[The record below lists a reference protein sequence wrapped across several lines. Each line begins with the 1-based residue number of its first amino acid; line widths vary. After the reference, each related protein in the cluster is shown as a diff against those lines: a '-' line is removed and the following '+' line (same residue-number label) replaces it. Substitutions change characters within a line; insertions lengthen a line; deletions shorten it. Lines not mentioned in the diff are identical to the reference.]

1 MTLNELLAVPY
12 TANGRSADG
21 ADCYG
26 LTRMARV
33 YLFGKPWMP
42 VHGAVEGSDK
52 KALTGA
58 VTEEA
63 ARYREVKPYPGA
75 VATAWRGS
83 LCTHIAIVVDVDGR
97 RMILETNEPGKADH
111 GPRLVNLRHFEQ
123 RFLRVVYYDD

>member
-1 MTLNELLAVPY
+1 MTLNDLLDVPY
-12 TANGRSADG
+12 IPNGRSAEG

-63 ARYREVKPYPGA
+63 ARYREVKPYPAA
-75 VATAWRGS
+75 VATAWRGK
-83 LCTHIAIVVDVDGR
+83 LCTHIAVVVDVDGR

-123 RFLRVVYYDD
+123 RFAKVVYYDD